1 MSTATATQVDG
12 AQTTQDGL
20 SLQYN
25 QPLTVPENF
34 SANCAVTTQANSVLQ
49 IENLST
55 SNTLSYFINGGSAL
69 TQAGSIRANTSTP
82 FQAVVNFNGA
92 RLVVTNTSSRDASA
106 LVTLKS
112 T

>member
-1 MSTATATQVDG
+1 MSTVHATHVEG
-12 AQTTQDGL
+12 AKTAQDGL

-34 SANCAVTTQANSVLQ
+34 SANCAATTQAISVLQ

-55 SNTLSYFINGGSAL
+55 SNTLSFFINGGSAL
-69 TQAGSIRANTSTP
+69 TYAGSIPANTSTP
-82 FQAVVNFNGA
+82 YQYVGNFNGG